1 MRQKLLLCFTVC
13 VFLAAMAFGIVKKQT
28 YTDLVNQEDYLA
40 QIYVAEFPESVA
52 ENACTVMSQSLPD
65 SAIILRVE
73 AAGEIE
79 HSFGSDRQKAIIR
92 EVYAGS
98 ELEQGEEIYIISRH
112 WQLNF
117 KGNYDSIESGFV
129 NIMEVGTEYLVFAEA
144 VSEDM
149 ETGVLLVKLCDDF
162 LIAPVFCYEE
172 RQSVIMPTSGDSTYV
187 LYKDVMDNEFFAA
200 TEETLQMMEALKSQM
215 LSLYPGDR

>member
-28 YTDLVNQEDYLA
+28 YTDLVNQENYLA
-40 QIYVAEFPESVA
+40 QIYVAELPESVA
-52 ENACTVMSQSLPD
+52 ENACTAMSQDLPD
-65 SAIILRVE
+65 SAIIVRVE

-79 HSFGSDRQKAIIR
+79 HSFGSDRQKAVIQ

-112 WQLNF
+112 WQLVLY
-117 KGNYDSIESGFV
+117 GNPDSIERGFV

-149 ETGVLLVKLCDDF
+149 ETGALTVKLRDDF

-172 RQSVIMPTSGDSTYV
+172 RKSVIMPTSGDSTAV
-187 LYKDVMDNEFFAA
+187 PYKDVMDNEFFAA
-200 TEETLQMMEALKSQM
+200 TEETLQMMEALKSRM
-215 LSLYPGDR
+215 ISLYPRG